1 MAFTYDPTTD
11 IGMVRLLIGDKDA
24 GDPIFTDEEVTA
36 LLLRVDNVTLAAA
49 DALDIIASNE
59 AYVQKAI
66 KLLDLTTN
74 GPAVAVA
81 LREHATRL
89 RQDVSGREVVLEI
102 AQMDVNNASAYHIW
116 LRDWLANNT

>member
-1 MAFTYDPTTD
+1 
-11 IGMVRLLIGDKDA
+11 MVRLLIGDKDA

-116 LRDWLANNT
+116 LRDWLANNA